1 MNAKGTG
8 LPHADGKDV
17 PRDGERRCDGLLWAG
32 GPALCGSGL
41 NGNAFGGQCA
51 WVWLPAVGW
60 MRVLRPLAVRR
71 HRGLAFW
78 ASGFVVS

>member
-51 WVWLPAVGW
+51 WGVVACCGVDAGSSPSCCSASSRLGLLGV
-60 MRVLRPLAVRR
+60 RLR
-71 HRGLAFW
+71 
-78 ASGFVVS
+78 S